1 MILCIETTTGLCS
14 VALCDGESVI
24 ALKESDEGRSHAA
37 VLTVFIR
44 DILQEA
50 GIRASGLNA
59 IAVSK
64 GPGSY
69 TGLRIGVSAAKGI
82 AYAAS
87 VPLIGIDTTYSMF
100 NGFLD
105 EAWKKYKFTKD
116 DLFCPVLDARR
127 MEVYSAVYNAEGKIV
142 RELKAEIM
150 NSDSFS
156 QYPDESRLFLFG
168 DGAEKCKNVLK
179 RKNLVI
185 ETGYRISASSMCR
198 PASKA
203 FSEQHFEDV
212 AYFEPFYLKDFLTS
226 KPVKNILGNKLV

>member
-1 MILCIETTTGLCS
+1 
-14 VALCDGESVI
+14 VI

-37 VLTVFIR
+37 VLTLFIR
-44 DILQEA
+44 DILREA
-50 GIRASGLNA
+50 GIRASGLDA

-87 VPLIGIDTTYSMF
+87 LPLIGIDTTYSMF
-100 NGFLD
+100 HGFLN
-105 EAWKKYKFTKD
+105 EAGEKYKFTSD

-127 MEVYSAVYNAEGKIV
+127 MEVYSAVYNQEGKIV

-150 NSDSFS
+150 NNDSFNL
-156 QYPDESRLFLFG
+156 YPDQSRLFLFG
-168 DGAEKCKNVLK
+168 DGAEKCINVLQ
-179 RKNLVI
+179 RKNIVI
-185 ETGYRISASSMCR
+185 ETGYRISASSMCS
-198 PASKA
+198 PASEA